1 MQLFRLILAIGVV
14 INLCTISSAYA
25 LDLYVDTKTKQ
36 IFAEPGPGR
45 VHMGTYEKSGQAS
58 AKTETSKVPVAPTQ
72 TAAESSK
79 KTESTE
85 LAPAYEN
92 QRAEAGDKATSDRL
106 IRLREKAEKEQLK
119 GQVSVLEERVKEVE
133 KIHGNFDDR
142 GLHWST
148 KDGNFSVSLNGRI
161 QPASQYNFIN
171 EPDPA
176 FGTNLP
182 NELNSGMNIRR
193 ARLGVEG
200 TFFKI
205 WDYKFEYDFSRGNGS
220 VGSGITDAFVRLNHT
235 NALSYKIGSFK
246 EPFSLEEAASNRYLT
261 FIERHMSVNSFVDNP
276 NTYKTGIGVNYA
288 IQRWQTGLAFQTEPI
303 GAWSAASTSVNA
315 NGNQSRNN
323 GSGDTGWQGI
333 GRISG
338 RPWMEDE
345 TKFMH
350 VGISA
355 GHTAVNTQYRADGTM
370 VGEGSNGGG
379 GGMSFFA
386 FPGTNVD
393 RTNIL
398 NTGNLSTGALN
409 DPNRRQV
416 SSYDRYGAEAWF
428 VYGPFSAQGEFL
440 RTNINGTGYDG
451 EHLTGYYGFA
461 SYFLT
466 GESKAYHVRNGAANR
481 IKPNRPFQWNGS
493 GWGAWEIAAGYDYI
507 NMNSGAIKGGQADMV
522 RIGLN
527 WYPHSNVKFQSN
539 IIHMLDINTAR
550 TPTTNT
556 DGYSGGAGA
565 RTNGWNNADLSAFM
579 TQVTVDF

>member
-14 INLCTISSAYA
+14 INLCIISSAHA

-58 AKTETSKVPVAPTQ
+58 AKTETSKVPVVSTQ

-85 LAPAYEN
+85 SASAHEN
-92 QRAEAGDKATSDRL
+92 QRAEAGDKPTGDRL
-106 IRLREKAEKEQLK
+106 TRLREKAEKEQLK

-161 QPASQYNFIN
+161 QPASQYNFVN
-171 EPDPA
+171 DPDPA

-200 TFFKI
+200 TFYKI
-205 WDYKFEYDFSRGNGS
+205 WDYKLEYDFSRGNGS

-235 NALSYKIGSFK
+235 NELSYKIGSFK

-288 IQRWQTGLAFQTEPI
+288 VQRWQTGLAFQTEPI

-466 GESKAYHVRNGAANR
+466 GESKAYHVRNGASNR
-481 IKPNRPFQWNGS
+481 IKPNRAFQWNGS

-522 RIGLN
+522 RVGLN

-550 TPTTNT
+550 TPNTNT

-565 RTNGWNNADLSAFM
+565 RTNGWNNADLSVFM

>member
-1 MQLFRLILAIGVV
+1 MAIVAV
-14 INLCTISSAYA
+14 INLSIISDAYA
-25 LDLYVDTKTKQ
+25 LDLYVDIKTKQ

-58 AKTETSKVPVAPTQ
+58 AKAATSKVPATPAQ

-85 LAPAYEN
+85 SASGYEN
-92 QRAEAGDKATSDRL
+92 QSAGAGDKPAGDRL
-106 IRLREKAEKEQLK
+106 TRLREKAEKEQLK
-119 GQVSVLEERVKEVE
+119 GQVSILDERVKEVE

-148 KDGNFSVSLNGRI
+148 KDGNFSMSLNGRI
-161 QPASQYNFIN
+161 QPASEYNFVN
-171 EPDPA
+171 DPNPA
-176 FGTNLP
+176 FGANTS

-200 TFFKI
+200 TFMRI
-205 WDYKFEYDFSRGNGS
+205 WDYKFEYDFSRGNGT

-235 NALSYKIGSFK
+235 NALSYKIGLFK

-261 FIERHMSVNSFVDNP
+261 FIERHMSVNTFVDNP

-288 IQRWQTGLAFQTEPI
+288 VQRWQTGIAFQTEPL
-303 GAWSAASTSVNA
+303 GSWSSAASSVNA
-315 NGNQSRNN
+315 NGNQNRNN
-323 GSGDTGWQGI
+323 GSGDSGWEGI

-355 GHTAVNTQYRADGTM
+355 AHTDVNTKYRADGTM
-370 VGEGSNGGG
+370 VGEGQIGGG
-379 GGMSFFA
+379 GGMSFFT

-398 NTGNLSTGALN
+398 NTGNLSNGALN
-409 DPNRRQV
+409 NPNRRQIA
-416 SSYDRYGAEAWF
+416 SYDRYGAEAWF
-428 VYGPFSAQGEFL
+428 VYGPFSVQGEYL

-481 IKPNRPFQWNGS
+481 IKPNRPFQLSGS

-507 NMNSGAIKGGQADMV
+507 NMNSGVIKGGQADMV
-522 RIGLN
+522 RFGLN

-539 IIHMLDINTAR
+539 IIYMLNINTAG
-550 TPTTNT
+550 TPITNT

-565 RTNGWNNADLSAFM
+565 RANGWNNGDLGAFL

>member
-1 MQLFRLILAIGVV
+1 MQLFRPPLAILTV
-14 INLCTISSAYA
+14 ISLCVASSSHA

-45 VHMGTYEKSGQAS
+45 VHMGTYEKSGTASKTTKQAS
-58 AKTETSKVPVAPTQ
+58 P
-72 TAAESSK
+72 
-79 KTESTE
+79 STE
-85 LAPAYEN
+85 LNPVPEG
-92 QRAEAGDKATSDRL
+92 QKADASNKNTSDRL
-106 IRLREKAEKEQLK
+106 TRLREKAEKEQLK
-119 GQVSVLEERVKEVE
+119 GQVSMLDERVKEVE

-176 FGTNLP
+176 FGSNTA

-200 TFFKI
+200 TFLKI

-235 NALSYKIGSFK
+235 NALSYKAGSFK

-261 FIERHMSVNSFVDNP
+261 FIERHMSVNAFVDNP

-288 IQRWQTGLAFQTEPI
+288 VPRWQTGIAFQTEPI
-303 GAWSAASTSVNA
+303 GGWSSASTSVNA
-315 NGNQSRNN
+315 NGNQNRNN

-333 GRISG
+333 GRVSG
-338 RPWMEDE
+338 RPWMESE
-345 TKFMH
+345 TKFLH
-350 VGISA
+350 VGVSA
-355 GHTAVNTQYRADGTM
+355 GHTDVNTQYRADGTM
-370 VGEGSNGGG
+370 VGEGQIGGG

-393 RTNIL
+393 RSNIL
-398 NTGNLSTGALN
+398 NTGNLSTGALS
-409 DPNRRQV
+409 DPNHRRV
-416 SSYDRYGAEAWF
+416 SSYDRYGAESWF
-428 VYGPFSAQGEFL
+428 VYGPFSAQAEYL
-440 RTNINGTGYDG
+440 RTNINGTGYSG
-451 EHLTGYYGFA
+451 EHLTGYYGFI

-481 IKPNRPFQWNGS
+481 IKPNKPFQFG
-493 GWGAWEIAAGYDYI
+493 GPGLGAWEVAFGYDYI
-507 NMNSGAIKGGQADMV
+507 DMNSGVIKGGEADMV
-522 RIGLN
+522 RFGLN
-527 WYPHSNVKFQSN
+527 WYPHSNVKFQAN
-539 IIHMLDINTAR
+539 VVHTLNINTAG

-556 DGYSGGAGA
+556 NGYSGGAGA
-565 RTNGWNNADLSAFM
+565 RTHGWDNASLSAFL
-579 TQVTVDF
+579 TQLTVDF

>member
-1 MQLFRLILAIGVV
+1 MKFLSPILATLV
-14 INLCTISSAYA
+14 IFNLCVISNAYA

-36 IFAEPGPGR
+36 VFAEPGPNR
-45 VHMGTYEKSGQAS
+45 VHMGTYVKTDNPPVQPESPKVATTPSS
-58 AKTETSKVPVAPTQ
+58 AP
-72 TAAESSK
+72 AESEK
-79 KTESTE
+79 KETMAGSTPMREEKTTEVADKTIHE
-85 LAPAYEN
+85 RLA
-92 QRAEAGDKATSDRL
+92 S
-106 IRLREKAEKEQLK
+106 
-119 GQVSVLEERVKEVE
+119 QVSVLEERIKDVE
-133 KIHGNFDDR
+133 KIHGTFDDR
-142 GLHWST
+142 GLHWAT
-148 KDGNFSVSLNGRI
+148 KDGNFSMSLNGRI
-161 QPASQYNFIN
+161 QPASQYNFVN
-171 EPDPA
+171 DPDPA
-176 FGTNLP
+176 FGSNTA

-200 TFFKI
+200 TFYRI
-205 WDYKFEYDFSRGNGS
+205 WDYKFEFDFSRGNGS

-235 NALSYKIGSFK
+235 DALSYKIGSFK
-246 EPFSLEEAASNRYLT
+246 EPFSLEEAASNRFLT

-276 NTYKTGIGVNYA
+276 NTYKTGIGANYA
-288 IQRWQTGLAFQTEPI
+288 VTRFQTGLAFQTEPI

-345 TKFMH
+345 TKFLH

-393 RTNIL
+393 RSNIL

-409 DPNRRQV
+409 DPNRREI

-428 VYGPFSAQGEFL
+428 VHGPFSAQAEFL
-440 RTNINGTGYDG
+440 RTNINGVGYDG
-451 EHLTGYYGFA
+451 EHLTGYYGFM

-481 IKPNRPFQWNGS
+481 IRPNRPFQWNGS
-493 GWGAWEIAAGYDYI
+493 GWGAFELAAGYDYI
-507 NMNSGAIKGGQADMV
+507 DMNSGVIRGGQADMV
-522 RIGLN
+522 RFGFN
-527 WYPHSNVKFQSN
+527 WYPHSNVKFQAN
-539 IIHMLDINTAR
+539 VVHMLDINTAR
-550 TPTTNT
+550 TPITNT

-565 RTNGWNNADLSAFM
+565 RTNGWNNGDFSAFL
-579 TQVTVDF
+579 TQWTIDF